1 MRVSSCRV
9 LAFSLPVAVVLVY
22 ALLANKA
29 TRFGAEE
36 LARDRQ
42 SLSMQNQEL
51 LLRLSKLEGEIDK
64 LVRSVDEKVPQ
75 QKAAGVVPE
84 RTEKQGQA
92 RRLFPDSF
100 LFQNWRAS
108 LSEQEQR
115 EAEALFQRFGY
126 NVYLSDRLALDRALP
141 DTRPAGCSRAR
152 YPAALPSLSVVLI
165 YLTEAL
171 SVIQRAVTSVV
182 NRTPPHL
189 LRDIVLVD
197 DHSDNEDLQDKLDD
211 FIQSIHVNRPGLLKK
226 VRHSQTLGL
235 AQARLTGWK
244 AATGDVVAILDA
256 HIEVHVNW
264 AEPLL
269 ARIKANRTVILTPVF
284 DKVNFYDLEL
294 DNYMTSAHGFDWA
307 LWCTYES
314 LPPDWYSHNQTL
326 PAKSPSVMGIVVADR
341 LFFGEIG
348 ALDGGMSVYGGENVE
363 LGIRVW
369 LCGGSIEVVPC
380 SKIAHIERA
389 HKPYM
394 PDLSV
399 PMKRNALRVAE
410 VWLDEYKHNVNMAWG
425 LPLRD
430 HGIDIGDV
438 SERRKLRERLKCR
451 PFRWYLENVYP
462 QLDPLTTILG
472 YGSLV
477 NELQTDVCV
486 DQGPVPGSTPI
497 LYVCHGQSSQVGFP
511 PLSLCDKRAPAEATA
526 LPPSVPFSPL
536 LSPRSSATT
545 TRAARSTSGTSDLAG
560 ATATAAWW
568 TPAPGA
574 CPGFTTASRETA
586 EPPTGTGTSSR
597 DAPYGTGTPAGVWR
611 FPGRRTAAT
620 GWWCRSAEDRA
631 GALQTSSG
639 ASEATSRRC
648 SEGSVHFK
656 DA

>member
-1 MRVSSCRV
+1 
-9 LAFSLPVAVVLVY
+9 
-22 ALLANKA
+22 
-29 TRFGAEE
+29 
-36 LARDRQ
+36 
-42 SLSMQNQEL
+42 
-51 LLRLSKLEGEIDK
+51 EIDK

-497 LYVCHGQSSQVGFP
+497 LYVCHGQSSQLCYYHSSGEIHVGYLRSRRSDSNRCLVDPGTGRLPRLHDCFQG
-511 PLSLCDKRAPAEATA
+511 DRRAPNRHWDFQQGRAIRNRDTGRCLEV
-526 LPPSVPFSPL
+526 S
-536 LSPRSSATT
+536 
-545 TRAARSTSGTSDLAG
+545 RAADGGHRLVVQECGGQGWSIANVVRS
-560 ATATAAWW
+560 
-568 TPAPGA
+568 
-574 CPGFTTASRETA
+574 F
-586 EPPTGTGTSSR
+586 
-597 DAPYGTGTPAGVWR
+597 
-611 FPGRRTAAT
+611 
-620 GWWCRSAEDRA
+620 
-631 GALQTSSG
+631 
-639 ASEATSRRC
+639 
-648 SEGSVHFK
+648 
-656 DA
+656 